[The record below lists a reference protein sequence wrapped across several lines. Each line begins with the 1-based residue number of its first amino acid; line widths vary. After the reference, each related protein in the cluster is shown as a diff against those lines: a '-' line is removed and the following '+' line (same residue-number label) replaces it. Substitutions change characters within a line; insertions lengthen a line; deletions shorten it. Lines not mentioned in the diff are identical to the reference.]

1 MVLDCEGRVHTFGCP
16 EYGQLGRS
24 KLLQRI
30 SILLISRQT
39 AAKKIEYFKSIF
51 RTIIGLLGLV
61 HIAEFFVGEL
71 TR

>member
-30 SILLISRQT
+30 SILLTSRQT
-39 AAKKIEYFKSIF
+39 AAKKKVDFSDDYRFTWA
-51 RTIIGLLGLV
+51 R
-61 HIAEFFVGEL
+61 AYC
-71 TR
+71 